1 MKIKLLLAFCLLSI
15 GVFAQDVIIKRN
27 GDEIQAKVLTV
38 SASQVDYKKWSN
50 QEGPT
55 YILPRA
61 DIFMIKYANGDKD
74 VFGDDSPSEKEE
86 VASPEAETGSPRYV
100 RKAPAPNNA
109 ELVKRYSPD
118 IRIATKP
125 SDKDAKGAFPVLAVS
140 DFSVLAT
147 EDIEVSI
154 VPQILSWHAY
164 DCMLRYYI
172 RIENK
177 TDATIYIDRGN
188 TFKVYKDG
196 SSEAYY
202 NPNQVNVTKGGSMG
216 VGVNLGGVANV
227 LGIGGAVG
235 TLAGATTV
243 GGASQNAVTTSYA
256 QERILAIPPHATA
269 NLTEYKEAHV
279 KGKQYKTISEA
290 EYWYYPWG
298 FPNVK
303 RGMIKKGGYVHY
315 DEDSSPDMNKYY
327 LTYSSHADFSTYSTI
342 TFGVYIRYLIGGF
355 LNFSTLRK
363 EQYIKYMQKYLP
375 DFWDNPYIIVGSD
388 FFVGR

>member
-109 ELVKRYSPD
+109 ELVKRYNSEV
-118 IRIATKP
+118 RITTQP
-125 SDKDAKGAFPVLAVS
+125 SNKNAALAFPILGVS
-140 DFSVLAT
+140 DSSVFAT

-154 VPQILSWHAY
+154 VPVTVYVAELGYSLY
-164 DCMLRYYI
+164 YYI
-172 RIENK
+172 KIENK
-177 TDATIYIDRGN
+177 TDATIYIDKGN
-188 TFKVYKDG
+188 TFKIYPDG
-196 SSEAYY
+196 SYETYF
-202 NPNQVNVTKGGSMG
+202 NNKQINVTNGGSTG
-216 VGVNLGGVANV
+216 VGINLGGVANV

-243 GGASQNAVTTSYA
+243 GGASQSAVTESYT
-256 QERILAIPPHATA
+256 QERILIIPPHAFSY
-269 NLTEYKEAHV
+269 LSEFKEVHV
-279 KGKQYKTISEA
+279 KGKQYKTIS
-290 EYWYYPWG
+290 
-298 FPNVK
+298 
-303 RGMIKKGGYVHY
+303 RGESWDFLKFKNMTIKKGECIHY
-315 DEDSSPDMNKYY
+315 DEADSPYWNKYSI
-327 LTYSSHADFSTYSTI
+327 TYSTRADFSVYSTI
-342 TFGVYIRYLIGGF
+342 SFGVYIRYVIGKQLITWSYSRKNL
-355 LNFSTLRK
+355 LNH
-363 EQYIKYMQKYLP
+363 IQKSVP
-375 DFWDNPYIIVGSD
+375 DFWNNPYIILG
-388 FFVGR
+388 GYGNLEK

>member
-74 VFGDDSPSEKEE
+74 VFGDDSLSEKEE
-86 VASPEAETGSPRYV
+86 VASPESETGSPRYV

-109 ELVKRYSPD
+109 ELVKKYNSEV
-118 IRIATKP
+118 RIVTQP
-125 SDKDAKGAFPVLAVS
+125 SDKDAKWAFPILAVS
-140 DFSVLAT
+140 DSSVLAT

-196 SSEAYY
+196 SSKTYFS
-202 NPNQVNVTKGGSMG
+202 PNQVNVTKGGSMG
-216 VGVNLGGVANV
+216 VGINLGGVANV
-227 LGIGGAVG
+227 LGIGGTLG

-290 EYWYYPWG
+290 ECWHYWNLPDI
-298 FPNVK
+298 K
-303 RGMIKKGGYVHY
+303 RGIIKKGECVRY
-315 DEDSSPDMNKYY
+315 DESSSPVMEKYY
-327 LTYSSHADFSTYSTI
+327 LTYSSHPDFSTYSTV
-342 TFGVYIRYLIGGF
+342 TFGVYIRYLIGERLF
-355 LNFSTLRK
+355 LYSTLK
-363 EQYIKYMQKYLP
+363 TEKYIENMQKYLP

-388 FFVGR
+388 FIIDK